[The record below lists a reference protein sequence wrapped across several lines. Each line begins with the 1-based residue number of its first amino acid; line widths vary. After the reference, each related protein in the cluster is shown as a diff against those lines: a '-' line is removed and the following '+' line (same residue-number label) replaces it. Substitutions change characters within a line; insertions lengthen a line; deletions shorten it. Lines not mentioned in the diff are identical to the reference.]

1 MNSDSQPTPADVLDF
16 IGDGCEQIVDMPDG
30 NGKLVPSLVRNHKK
44 IGYKSQNVDSN
55 CYGDFATESENFLLL
70 ADEAKY
76 NMSEP
81 MAESLKNAIK
91 ARFQAWEYGID
102 GKSSESL
109 RDGHN
114 ARTTLVDKF
123 IRNRQERI
131 VTLKDDAR
139 KSIFEGMGL
148 TGDKEDRRD

>member
-1 MNSDSQPTPADVLDF
+1 MNSDNQPTPQDILDF
-16 IGDGCEQIVDMPDG
+16 IGDGCEQIIDMSDG
-30 NGKLVPSLVRNHKK
+30 NGRMIPSLVRNHKK

-70 ADEAKY
+70 AEEAIY
-76 NMSEP
+76 NMSQP
-81 MAESLKNAIK
+81 MAESLGKAIK

-114 ARTTLVDKF
+114 AKTTLIDKF

-131 VTLKDDAR
+131 VTLKDDA
-139 KSIFEGMGL
+139 KGSFLEGMGFNK
-148 TGDKEDRRD
+148 DKEDRRD

>member
-1 MNSDSQPTPADVLDF
+1 LNSDSQPTPADVLDF
-16 IGDGCEQIVDMPDG
+16 IGDGCEQIIDISDG
-30 NGKLVPSLVRNHKK
+30 NGGMIPSLVRNHKK

-70 ADEAKY
+70 GEEAKY

-81 MAESLKNAIK
+81 MAGSLKDAIK

-131 VTLKDDAR
+131 VTLKDDA
-139 KSIFEGMGL
+139 KKGILEGMGF

>member
-1 MNSDSQPTPADVLDF
+1 LNSDSQPTPQDVLDF
-16 IGDGCEQIVDMPDG
+16 IGDGCEQIIDIPDG
-30 NGKLVPSLVRNHKK
+30 NGKMVPSLVRNHKK

-55 CYGDFATESENFLLL
+55 CYGDFVTESENFLLL
-70 ADEAKY
+70 AEEAKY

-81 MAESLKNAIK
+81 MAISLAKAIK

-131 VTLKDDAR
+131 VTLKDDAK
-139 KSIFEGMGL
+139 KSIFEGMGFSN
-148 TGDKEDRRD
+148 DKEDRRD

>member
-1 MNSDSQPTPADVLDF
+1 MNSDHQPTPQDVLDF
-16 IGDGCEQIVDMPDG
+16 IGDGCEQIIDISDG
-30 NGKLVPSLVRNHKK
+30 NGGMVPGLVRNHKK
-44 IGYKSQNVDSN
+44 IGYKTQNVDSN

-70 ADEAKY
+70 GEEAKY
-76 NMSEP
+76 NMSSP
-81 MAESLKNAIK
+81 MAGSLSQAIK

-131 VTLKDDAR
+131 VTLKDDAK
-139 KSIFEGMGL
+139 KSIFEGMGF
-148 TGDKEDRRD
+148 TDNKEDRRD

>member
-16 IGDGCEQIVDMPDG
+16 IGDGCEQIVDMSDG
-30 NGKLVPSLVRNHKK
+30 NGKMVPSLVRNHKK

-55 CYGDFATESENFLLL
+55 CYGDFATESERFLYLGE
-70 ADEAKY
+70 EAKY
-76 NMSEP
+76 NMSQP
-81 MAESLKNAIK
+81 MAESLKKFIQGE
-91 ARFQAWEYGID
+91 FQAMEYGID
-102 GKSSESL
+102 AKSSESL

-131 VTLKDDAR
+131 VTLKDDA
-139 KSIFEGMGL
+139 KKGILEGMGF